1 MIDDFDLIVS
11 SFQSEYGIRLSRELP
26 AGMKWD
32 EFRDMLV
39 GLGPDT
45 ALGRI
50 VSIRAEDRKEM
61 LEQFTLEQLRIRS
74 EWRSKWAKQ
83 MAKTNSQQMDA
94 ALEAI
99 RQGFLQMAGIKE

>member
-11 SFQSEYGIRLSRELP
+11 SFQSEYGIRLSKELP
-26 AGMKWD
+26 TGMKWD
-32 EFRDMLV
+32 EFRDLLV

-61 LEQFTLEQLRIRS
+61 LEQFTPEQMQIRS
-74 EWRSKWAKQ
+74 EWRSKWAKR

-99 RQGFLQMAGIKE
+99 KQGFLQMAGIEK

>member
-50 VSIRAEDRKEM
+50 VSDRAEDR
-61 LEQFTLEQLRIRS
+61 
-74 EWRSKWAKQ
+74 KQ

>member
-1 MIDDFDLIVS
+1 
-11 SFQSEYGIRLSRELP
+11 
-26 AGMKWD
+26 MKWD
-32 EFRDMLV
+32 EFRDMLI

-61 LEQFTLEQLRIRS
+61 LEQLTPDQLRIRS

>member
-1 MIDDFDLIVS
+1 
-11 SFQSEYGIRLSRELP
+11 
-26 AGMKWD
+26 MKWD
-32 EFRDMLV
+32 EFRDLLV

-61 LEQFTLEQLRIRS
+61 LEQFTPEQMQIRS

-94 ALEAI
+94 ALDAI
-99 RQGFLQMAGIKE
+99 KQGFLQMAGIEK

>member
-1 MIDDFDLIVS
+1 
-11 SFQSEYGIRLSRELP
+11 
-26 AGMKWD
+26 
-32 EFRDMLV
+32 MLV

-61 LEQFTLEQLRIRS
+61 LEQFTPEQLRIRS

-99 RQGFLQMAGIKE
+99 KQGFLQMAGIQE

>member
-1 MIDDFDLIVS
+1 
-11 SFQSEYGIRLSRELP
+11 
-26 AGMKWD
+26 MKWN

-61 LEQFTLEQLRIRS
+61 LEQFTPEQLRIRS

-99 RQGFLQMAGIKE
+99 KQGFLQMAGIQE

>member
-1 MIDDFDLIVS
+1 
-11 SFQSEYGIRLSRELP
+11 
-26 AGMKWD
+26 MKWN

-61 LEQFTLEQLRIRS
+61 LEQFTPEQLRIRS

-99 RQGFLQMAGIKE
+99 KQGFLQMTGIQE

>member
-1 MIDDFDLIVS
+1 
-11 SFQSEYGIRLSRELP
+11 
-26 AGMKWD
+26 MKWN
-32 EFRDMLV
+32 EFRGMLV

-61 LEQFTLEQLRIRS
+61 LEHFTPEQLRIRS

-99 RQGFLQMAGIKE
+99 KQGFLQMAGIQE

>member
-1 MIDDFDLIVS
+1 
-11 SFQSEYGIRLSRELP
+11 
-26 AGMKWD
+26 MKWD

-39 GLGPDT
+39 GLGPDA

-61 LEQFTLEQLRIRS
+61 LEQFTPDQLRIRS

-83 MAKTNSQQMDA
+83 MAKTNSQQMDV